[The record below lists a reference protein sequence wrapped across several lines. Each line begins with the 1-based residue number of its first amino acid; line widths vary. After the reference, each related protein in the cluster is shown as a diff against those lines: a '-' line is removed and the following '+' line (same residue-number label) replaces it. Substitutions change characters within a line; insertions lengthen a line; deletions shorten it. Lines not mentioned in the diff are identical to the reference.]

1 MEIIKTQKEAELI
14 LNIKGSLDST
24 TSYDLEQVIDKSL
37 KGIKRL
43 IFECQDLEYIS
54 SAGLRVI
61 LRSQKIMNERGGEA
75 IFRHINNDVMDILAV
90 TGFLKIL
97 TIE

>member
-1 MEIIKTQKEAELI
+1 MEIIKTQKDAELVI
-14 LNIKGSLDST
+14 TIKGSLDST

-37 KGIKRL
+37 KDIKKL
-43 IFECQDLEYIS
+43 VFECQDLEYVS

-61 LRSQKIMNERGGEA
+61 LKTQKIMNERGGET

-90 TGFLKIL
+90 TGFLKVL

>member
-1 MEIIKTQKEAELI
+1 MEIIKTQKDAELVI
-14 LNIKGSLDST
+14 TIKGSLDST

-37 KGIKRL
+37 KGIKKL
-43 IFECQDLEYIS
+43 VFECRDLEYVS

-61 LRSQKIMNERGGEA
+61 LKPQKIMNERGGET
-75 IFRHINNDVMDILAV
+75 ICRHINNDVMDILAV
-90 TGFLKIL
+90 TGFLKVL